1 MFSAQ
6 VNIEFLLQPD
16 EILLAL
22 SLDQGLASVCCYS
35 QRSGARDCPCR
46 DKTESTSV
54 LSRSFMDLRTQ
65 MKTGHTILPLFSPAS
80 FLSLSAANLDYSKQT
95 LPCPHIVLCGHQLAM
110 PLQLKHTKT
119 KWQCSPHPPPRFT
132 RAKTSST
139 SSARRRRMAIWKLIL
154 NKVLNRE
161 HFLRS
166 TSLGSII

>member
-6 VNIEFLLQPD
+6 VNIEFLLQLD

-35 QRSGARDCPCR
+35 QRSGAWDRPCR

-54 LSRSFMDLRTQ
+54 LSQVKASFMDLRTQ

-80 FLSLSAANLDYSKQT
+80 FLSLSAANLDYSKQM
-95 LPCPHIVLCGHQLAM
+95 LLCPHIVLCGHQLAM

-119 KWQCSPHPPPRFT
+119 KWQYCLHPPPWFT
-132 RAKTSST
+132 RAETFST
-139 SSARRRRMAIWKLIL
+139 SSARHRRMAIWRLIL
-154 NKVLNRE
+154 NKV
-161 HFLRS
+161 
-166 TSLGSII
+166 